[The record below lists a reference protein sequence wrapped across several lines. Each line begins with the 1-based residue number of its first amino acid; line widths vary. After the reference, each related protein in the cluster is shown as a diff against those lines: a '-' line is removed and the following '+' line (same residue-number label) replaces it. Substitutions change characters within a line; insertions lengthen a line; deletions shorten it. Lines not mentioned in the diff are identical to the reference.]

1 MSPPAPS
8 RAALFLTVAFVA
20 LIAAV
25 PISQTW
31 LELRRGERVQFTDVF
46 RYAPTA
52 SQLRQYEATL
62 KEKSWLQQQARP
74 LTQRLLFEAFRDP
87 GAKVVPGRDGWLFYR
102 PDLRYL
108 VEPDLPTAPPPGRWL
123 APGPPPT
130 ARQHVLRTIATFR
143 DQLKERGIALV
154 VMPVPGKPRIHPEA
168 VTTRAE
174 SSREP
179 VLSPTR
185 LLLAE
190 LARAG
195 VPVIDLY
202 APFDAAR
209 RDHPD
214 QPLYLARDTH
224 WTPTGVGLAAETAAR
239 TLRQA
244 QLAPAGSNAFQ
255 TVAAP
260 VRRHGD
266 IVEMMQ
272 IPGVSGA
279 DAPETVTC
287 DRVLD
292 PVLGPLLPNPSERP
306 GVYRYP
312 GQQATVLVL
321 GDSFSRIYQ
330 LPEPRT
336 LGEWRDANAAAE
348 SPGHDATK
356 RLLPGSAGF
365 ISLLARTLRSPVDA
379 IVSDGG
385 ASTDVRR
392 KLSTN
397 PEILEGKRVVIWEF
411 VERDIALGAA
421 GWEDVPLPPN

>member
-1 MSPPAPS
+1 MPQPAPS
-8 RAALFLTVAFVA
+8 RAALLLVLAFVA

-25 PISQTW
+25 PVSQTW

-46 RYAPTA
+46 RQAPTA
-52 SQLRQYEATL
+52 PQLRQYEATL
-62 KEKSWLQQQARP
+62 KEKSWLQQEVRP
-74 LTQRLLFEAFRDP
+74 LAQRLLFEAFRDG
-87 GAKVVPGRDGWLFYR
+87 GAKVVPGCDGWLFYR

-108 VEPDLPTAPPPGRWL
+108 VEPDLAPAPSPGRWVD
-123 APGPPPT
+123 PGPPLT
-130 ARQHVLRTIATFR
+130 ARQQVLRAIVTFR

-154 VMPVPGKPRIHPEA
+154 VMPVPGKPRIHPDA
-168 VTTRAE
+168 VTPRAHQ
-174 SSREP
+174 
-179 VLSPTR
+179 LHGQITSPTAD
-185 LLLAE
+185 LLAE

-195 VPVIDLY
+195 VPAIDLY
-202 APFDAAR
+202 ARFDQAR
-209 RDHPD
+209 EEHPE

-224 WTPTGVGLAAETAAR
+224 WTPVGAGLAAETAAR

-244 QLAPAGSNAFQ
+244 QLVPPGTNAFQ
-255 TVAAP
+255 SVSVP

-279 DAPETVTC
+279 ASPETVTC
-287 DRVLD
+287 ERIVD
-292 PVLGPLLPNPSERP
+292 PVLGPLLPNASERP

-336 LGEWRDANAAAE
+336 LGEWTDNKAVAGQAGRDM
-348 SPGHDATK
+348 TK

-365 ISLLARTLRSPVDA
+365 ISLLARALQSPVDA

-397 PEILEGKRVVIWEF
+397 PEILEGKRVVLWEF
-411 VERDIALGAA
+411 VERDIALGAG
-421 GWEDVPLPPN
+421 GWEPVPLPPP